1 MRFGNQVRIL
11 PMSENSS
18 APDKAW
24 VGQAEFELAQRVA
37 IREQNLRATMDHGGN
52 LTKAK
57 KNP

>member
-24 VGQAEFELAQRVA
+24 VGQTEFQLAQRVA
-37 IREQNLRATMDHGGN
+37 IREQNLRATMEAIRASQR
-52 LTKAK
+52 L
-57 KNP
+57 